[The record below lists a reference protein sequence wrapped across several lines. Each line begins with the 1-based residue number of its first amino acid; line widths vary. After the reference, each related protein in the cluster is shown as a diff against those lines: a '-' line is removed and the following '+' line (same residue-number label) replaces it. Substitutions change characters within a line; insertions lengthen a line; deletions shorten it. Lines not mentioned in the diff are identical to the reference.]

1 MSHYE
6 LVWFNCCHFLCTFA
20 KYNLLSLFVLKK
32 LQILEQDE
40 VEKFVDEI
48 EKEKEAEAER
58 KKQKKT
64 GGTPSK

>member
-1 MSHYE
+1 M
-6 LVWFNCCHFLCTFA
+6 
-20 KYNLLSLFVLKK
+20 
-32 LQILEQDE
+32 
-40 VEKFVDEI
+40 EKFVEEI

>member
-1 MSHYE
+1 
-6 LVWFNCCHFLCTFA
+6 
-20 KYNLLSLFVLKK
+20 
-32 LQILEQDE
+32 LEQDE